1 MTTCKNCAKEFE
13 GNYCPECGQKAS
25 TKRFSTKILFSE
37 LVDKV
42 LPIDRGVLYTSWH
55 MLTRPGQTLRDYLD
69 GKRAKLTKPFQF
81 LLIMVA
87 LSLIFFSQDEFKQ
100 GMQAGYSSTGNP
112 KSETAKAFSQQ
123 SMQWITDNMTALIV
137 GIIPFMALVAHW
149 FFRKR
154 DLNLAEHVVVSCY
167 LVAGSTLVGMPI
179 MLALRL
185 MGQNAFSPSMSSL
198 FGLIYIAFGIWGYV
212 SLFKGY
218 KAWNTG
224 FKAALV
230 ILLGYLLYFVVMIV
244 LLVIL
249 ILCYILLFG
258 KGG

>member
-87 LSLIFFSQDEFKQ
+87 FSLIFFSQDEIKQ
-100 GMQAGYSSTGNP
+100 GMQAGFSGSGNP
-112 KSETAKAFSQQ
+112 KSDAAKAFSQQ
-123 SMQWITDNMTALIV
+123 WMQWITDNMTALIV
-137 GIIPFMALVAHW
+137 GIIPFMGLLARW

-167 LVAGSTLVGMPI
+167 LVAGSTLAGMPI
-179 MLALRL
+179 MLVLRL
-185 MGQNAFSPSMSSL
+185 MGQNAYSPAMSGI
-198 FGLIYIAFGIWGYV
+198 FGLVYFAFCAWGYI
-212 SLFKGY
+212 SLFKDY

-224 FKAALV
+224 FKALFV
-230 ILLGYLLYFVVMIV
+230 VLLSYLLYIIVMMFLVLIFV
-244 LLVIL
+244 LV
-249 ILCYILLFG
+249 YVSFFE